1 MLLRLRS
8 HGEQD
13 DQWDGKAHGGLR
25 VKETDRYYV
34 SNLSIFW
41 FGTREYSFIG
51 IERYDPQRS
60 VVLTM
65 QQVSDDVLASA
76 SAELVST

>member
-34 SNLSIFW
+34 SNLSDSLIW
-41 FGTREYSFIG
+41 N
-51 IERYDPQRS
+51 ERILIHQGLQP
-60 VVLTM
+60 
-65 QQVSDDVLASA
+65 
-76 SAELVST
+76 